1 MSYTWDWMVFFR
13 PAYSGGG
20 IYLDWML
27 SGLKWTLL
35 VSLGAWVIA
44 FALGSA
50 LGVARTTPF
59 APLRAVAAAYVEGV
73 RNIPLL
79 VQMFLWFFVVP
90 ELVPESWG
98 EWLKTGMPFPEFWTA
113 MVCLGTYTASRV
125 AEQVRAGI
133 LSLPRG
139 QTHAALAVGLTLPQA
154 YRYVLLPMAYR
165 IIIPPLTSEFLT
177 IFKNSSVALTIGL
190 LELTAQSRQI
200 TDFTFQGFEAFTA
213 ATALYVV
220 ITMIVMLAMRWLE
233 ARVRV
238 PGTIEL
244 GAK

>member
-1 MSYTWDWMVFFR
+1 MSYTWDWAVFFR

-20 IYLDWML
+20 LYLDWLL

-35 VSLGAWVIA
+35 VSLGAWAIA
-44 FALGSA
+44 FTLGSL
-50 LGVARTTPF
+50 LGVART
-59 APLRAVAAAYVEGV
+59 AQGAALRAVGAAYVEFF

-90 ELVPESWG
+90 ELVPEAWG

-133 LSLPRG
+133 HALPRG
-139 QTHAALAVGLTLPQA
+139 QTDAALAMGLTRPQA

-213 ATALYVV
+213 ATVLYVM
-220 ITMIVMLAMRWLE
+220 ITMVVMLAMRWLE

-238 PGTIEL
+238 PGYISL
-244 GAK
+244 GGK

>member
-1 MSYTWDWMVFFR
+1 MSYTWDWAVFFR

-20 IYLDWML
+20 IYLDWLL
-27 SGLKWTLL
+27 SGLKWTVL
-35 VSLGAWVIA
+35 VSLGAWAIA
-44 FALGSA
+44 FTLGSV
-50 LGVARTTPF
+50 LGVART
-59 APLRAVAAAYVEGV
+59 AQSGWLRALGTAYVEWF

-79 VQMFLWFFVVP
+79 VQMFLWFFVFP
-90 ELVPESWG
+90 ELVPQDWG

-133 LSLPRG
+133 HALPRG
-139 QTHAALAVGLTLPQA
+139 QTQAALAIGLTRPQA
-154 YRYVLLPMAYR
+154 YRFVLLPMAYR

-213 ATALYVV
+213 ATVLYVL
-220 ITMIVMLAMRWLE
+220 ITTLVMLAMRWLE

-238 PGTIEL
+238 PGYISL
-244 GAK
+244 GGQ